1 MSLAMAVFGRM
12 PSISAVTSAIVL
24 LSSFRVFSSGV
35 SSVTW
40 AWPVVSSTTLR
51 HRRCRKRMPPTTLR
65 VFHGRDS
72 SSGPML
78 ISYRRKV
85 SAP

>member
-1 MSLAMAVFGRM
+1 
-12 PSISAVTSAIVL
+12 
-24 LSSFRVFSSGV
+24 
-35 SSVTW
+35 
-40 AWPVVSSTTLR
+40 
-51 HRRCRKRMPPTTLR
+51 MPPTTLR

-78 ISYRRKV
+78 ISYRRNV